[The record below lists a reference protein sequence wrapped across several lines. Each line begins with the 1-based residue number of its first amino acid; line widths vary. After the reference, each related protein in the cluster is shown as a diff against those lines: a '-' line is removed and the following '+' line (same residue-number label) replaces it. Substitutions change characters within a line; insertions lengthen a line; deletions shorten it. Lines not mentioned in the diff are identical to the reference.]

1 MPPVQTINHV
11 EGADVKPWSVFGIAS
26 LATFLVSIDSTI
38 LYAAFNS
45 IAASFPQANPVSIS
59 WVMNA
64 YTIVYATSLIP
75 AGGIADRFGRK
86 KVFMYG
92 VGLFVLASF
101 LCGIAPNIYMLI
113 AARVLQAFGAALL
126 GPSSLSLIL
135 EAFPQSKRS
144 QVMTAWGAV
153 GALAAAIG
161 PASGSFIIDSMG
173 WEWAF
178 FVNIPVGVYCLL
190 KGILT
195 LQESRNSR
203 THIQFD
209 AVGMG
214 LIILSVSL
222 LTTCIIEVK
231 SGQLSLHQFLLML
244 SLGIGGLLAFISWCR
259 NTTDPLIDMG
269 LFKNKTYR
277 FVNMA
282 ALLFSI
288 AFATMFFSFFFFMTN
303 IWHYSLPT
311 AGLAITPGP
320 LVVIPVAIIS
330 GKIASRFGHRNI
342 LIYGCLMFAA
352 SAIWYLN
359 IPGVKPHYVGAWLP
373 GQLITGMAIGMVM
386 PALSAAAVHDL
397 PKKDYAMGSAINQAI
412 RQIGTVIG
420 VAITVALLVHPH
432 IQLVDFH
439 KLYQLQIGLVLVA
452 ALLVTQVDTR
462 PKPVSH
468 LFT

>member
-1 MPPVQTINHV
+1 MNHAESAAV
-11 EGADVKPWSVFGIAS
+11 SPWSVFGIAS

-45 IAASFPQANPVSIS
+45 IAASFPEANPASIS

-75 AGGIADRFGRK
+75 AGGIADRYGRK

-144 QVMTAWGAV
+144 QVISAWGAV

-161 PASGSFIIDSMG
+161 PASGSFIVDSMG

-178 FVNIPVGVYCLL
+178 FVNIPVGVYCLI
-190 KGILT
+190 KGVQT
-195 LQESRNSR
+195 LHESGNSH
-203 THIQFD
+203 THIRFD

-231 SGQLSLHQFLLML
+231 SGQLSLQQFLLML
-244 SLGIGGLLAFISWCR
+244 SLGLGGLLAFIFWCR
-259 NTTDPLIDMG
+259 NTTAPLIDMR
-269 LFKNKTYR
+269 LFENKTYR

-303 IWHYSLPT
+303 IWHYSLPR

-320 LVVIPVAIIS
+320 LIVIPVAIIS
-330 GKIASRFGHRNI
+330 GKIASRLGHRNI
-342 LIYGCLMFAA
+342 LIYGCLMFAC

-359 IPGVKPHYVGAWLP
+359 MPGLAPNYLGDWLP

-397 PKKDYAMGSAINQAI
+397 PKKDYAIGSAINQAI

-420 VAITVALLVHPH
+420 VAVTVALLVHPH
-432 IQLVDFH
+432 IQLEDFH
-439 KLYQLQIGLVLVA
+439 KLYQLQIVLVIVA

-462 PKPVSH
+462 PKFEK
-468 LFT
+468 L

>member
-1 MPPVQTINHV
+1 MSHAQIAVVN
-11 EGADVKPWSVFGIAS
+11 PWSVFGIAS
-26 LATFLVSIDSTI
+26 LATFLISIDSTI
-38 LYAAFNS
+38 LYAAFSS
-45 IAASFPQANPVSIS
+45 IAASFPEADPVSIS

-64 YTIVYATSLIP
+64 YTIVYATCLIP

-101 LCGIAPNIYMLI
+101 LCGIAPNIYTLI

-135 EAFPQSKRS
+135 EAFPQPKRS
-144 QVMTAWGAV
+144 QVISAWGAV

-161 PASGSFIIDSMG
+161 PASGSFIVDSMG

-178 FVNIPVGVYCLL
+178 FINIPVGVYCLL
-190 KGILT
+190 KGIQT
-195 LQESRNSR
+195 LHESGNSR
-203 THIQFD
+203 THIRFD
-209 AVGMG
+209 VVGMG

-231 SGQLSLHQFLLML
+231 SGQLSLHQLLLML
-244 SLGIGGLLAFISWCR
+244 SLGLGGLFAFVSWCK
-259 NTTDPLIDMG
+259 NTIDPLVDMR
-269 LFKNKTYR
+269 LFKNRTYR

-282 ALLFSI
+282 AFLFSI

-303 IWHYSLPT
+303 IWHYSLPL

-320 LVVIPVAIIS
+320 LAVIPVAIIS

-342 LIYGCLMFAA
+342 LIYGCLMFAC
-352 SAIWYLN
+352 SAAWYLN
-359 IPGVKPHYVGAWLP
+359 VPGYTPEYLSDWLP
-373 GQLITGMAIGMVM
+373 GQLITGAAIGMVM
-386 PALSAAAVHDL
+386 PALSAAAVYDL
-397 PKKDYAMGSAINQAI
+397 PRKDYAIGSAINQAI

-420 VAITVALLVHPH
+420 VAVTVALLMHQH
-432 IQLVDFH
+432 LQLEDFH
-439 KLYQLQIGLVLVA
+439 LLYQLQIGLVLVA
-452 ALLVTQVDTR
+452 ALLATQVDTK
-462 PKPVSH
+462 PK
-468 LFT
+468 LQRL

>member
-1 MPPVQTINHV
+1 MNHA
-11 EGADVKPWSVFGIAS
+11 EGAAVTPWSVFGIAS

-38 LYAAFNS
+38 LYAAFSS

-75 AGGIADRFGRK
+75 AGGIADRYGRK

-113 AARVLQAFGAALL
+113 AARVLQALGAALL

-135 EAFPQSKRS
+135 EAFPQSKRA
-144 QVMTAWGAV
+144 QVISAWGAV

-161 PASGSFIIDSMG
+161 PASGSFIVDSMG
-173 WEWAF
+173 WAWAF

-190 KGILT
+190 KSVQT
-195 LQESRNSR
+195 LHESGNARVR
-203 THIQFD
+203 IRFD

-231 SGQLSLHQFLLML
+231 SGQLSLPQFLLML
-244 SLGIGGLLAFISWCR
+244 SLGLGGLLAFIAWCR

-303 IWHYSLPT
+303 IWHYSLPM

-320 LVVIPVAIIS
+320 LIVIPVAIIS
-330 GKIASRFGHRNI
+330 GRIASRLGHRNI

-359 IPGVKPHYVGAWLP
+359 MPGLTSNYLGDWLP
-373 GQLITGMAIGMVM
+373 GQLITGAAIGMVM

-397 PKKDYAMGSAINQAI
+397 PKQEYAMGSAINQAI

-420 VAITVALLVHPH
+420 VAVTVALLAHPH
-432 IQLVDFH
+432 IQLEDFH
-439 KLYQLQIGLVLVA
+439 KLYQFQIGLVLIA

-462 PKPVSH
+462 PKSERV
-468 LFT
+468 